1 MLGTG
6 NTTALSKNSGQ
17 GRAYR
22 EGREGG
28 PGRGATDTPDFL
40 FPSELLYT

>member
-6 NTTALSKNSGQ
+6 DTTVLSKNSCQ
-17 GRAYR
+17 GRAYGER
-22 EGREGG
+22 GWGRTGT
-28 PGRGATDTPDFL
+28 TDTPDFL